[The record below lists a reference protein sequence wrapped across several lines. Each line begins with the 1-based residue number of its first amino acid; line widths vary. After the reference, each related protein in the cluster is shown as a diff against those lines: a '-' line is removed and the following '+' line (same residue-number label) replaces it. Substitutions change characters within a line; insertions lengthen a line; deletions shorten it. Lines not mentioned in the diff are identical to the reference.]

1 MENEKTKFT
10 WLPFFNEMLRVICAN
25 YDKNSLPSVLFQIFD
40 NNEGGLEDENPEG
53 IKIKLFEFDPL
64 SFIAKLNIGWTD
76 SNRIRYCE
84 KTKNILKL
92 SSDSPLDFYGIPVFD
107 KRKNWFFAYAYER
120 NEEVMDILWAF
131 AKNLSTTSKI
141 DPDLFNKVANLPNI
155 GIPTLSMFLYITYP
169 EKYYP
174 MDRKTLSLFPGFQ
187 FEKNYNSFD
196 IFQKRVKESNYK
208 DKKPYELSWIAHL
221 NSTKKLTINTDK
233 NIYKISMS
241 PKYIDKQQYKYC
253 KDKSIIIIG
262 SETPAKG
269 RSKTNQT
276 DTFKTMNIGDFFYLT
291 KGNEHFD
298 VIGQITSDI
307 SGCEFEPFKQ
317 KGWLQRFYKIV
328 TKAKN
333 NDSYKGPDKW
343 WTPNDNSTCV
353 IIPKDELKQAN
364 TLMFMPFFNT
374 EFENTQHIDTN
385 NDQKGDSMNI
395 QPLNQILYGPP
406 GTGKTY
412 ETQLLK
418 KYILEEQIGHTDRKT
433 LSNTEEIK
441 NIIKDLT
448 WYEIIAL
455 TIYKFSKDKDITVS
469 ELSQFEYI
477 QLYYSMK
484 DCKQLNNTLWAQLQI
499 HTSHECLNVQYSNRQ
514 EPFLFEK
521 DNSSKW
527 ALTKLGIN
535 YVEETLKDI
544 LYKLETRKDINI
556 DIYNKFFK
564 FITFHQS
571 YSYEDFIESIKP
583 DLDSNDIKYV
593 HKNGI
598 FKQLCLQANK
608 DKDNKYLLVIDEI
621 NRGNISKIFG
631 ELITLIEE
639 DKRVIPNGEDNF
651 DNIKIEGNSLLATLP
666 YSNEKFGVPAN
677 LYIVGTMN
685 TSDRSIASVDI
696 ALRRRFK
703 FKEIMPDSK
712 LVIAEIDGVKFKEIF
727 EALNEKITILLDRD
741 HQIGHSYFM
750 PEKVKKYGLKNI
762 WFDEILPLLN
772 EYFYNDW
779 EKLQALLG
787 KATNDNSSFVIEKN
801 YTYEFVNDD
810 INENKLFNFVNKKD
824 IDNDDKFK
832 IALSKILK
840 DTKKEIYNND
850 N

>member
-1 MENEKTKFT
+1 MEDEKTKFT
-10 WLPFFNEMLRVICAN
+10 WVPFFNEMLKVICKR
-25 YDKNSLPSVLFQIFD
+25 YDKNSLPSVLFKIFD
-40 NNEGGLEDENPEG
+40 NNEGGLEDEKTKG

-64 SFIAKLNIGWTD
+64 SFIAKLNIGWSN
-76 SNRIRYCE
+76 SNRIHYC
-84 KTKNILKL
+84 KKAKDILNL
-92 SSDSPLDFYGIPVFD
+92 SSNYPSDFDGIPTFNNTQ
-107 KRKNWFFAYAYER
+107 NWFFPYAYER
-120 NEEVMDILWAF
+120 NEEVMDILWTF
-131 AKNLSTTSKI
+131 AKKLSATSEI
-141 DPDLFNKVANLPNI
+141 DQSLFNKVLDIPYV
-155 GIPTLSMFLYITYP
+155 GIPTLSMFTYITYP

-174 MDRKTLSLFPGFQ
+174 MDRKTLSLFPDFR
-187 FEKNYNSFD
+187 FEKDYSYFD
-196 IFQKRVKESNYK
+196 KFQKLVKASNYK
-208 DKKPYELSWIAHL
+208 DKKPYELSWIAHI
-221 NSTKKLTINTDK
+221 NSTKESTINTDK
-233 NIYKISMS
+233 NIYKFSMS
-241 PKYIDKQQYKYC
+241 PIYINEKHYKYC
-253 KDKSIIIIG
+253 KDKNIIIIG

-269 RSKTNQT
+269 RSKTSQA
-276 DTFKTMNIGDFFYLT
+276 DIFKTMNIGDFFYLT
-291 KGNEHFD
+291 KGNKYFD
-298 VIGQITSDI
+298 IIGQITSNI
-307 SGCEFEPFKQ
+307 SNCEFEPFKQ
-317 KGWLQRFYKIV
+317 EGWLQRSYKII
-328 TKAKN
+328 TEAKN
-333 NDSYKGPDKW
+333 NGSYKGPDKW
-343 WTPNDNSTCV
+343 WSPNNNSTCV
-353 IIPKDELKQAN
+353 LIPKYELKQAN
-364 TLMFMPFFNT
+364 TLIFIPFFNT
-374 EFENTQHIDTN
+374 KFENIQDIVTN
-385 NDQKGDSMNI
+385 NEQKGDSMNI

-418 KYILEEQIGHTDRKT
+418 KSILKEQIENIDKNS
-433 LSNTEEIK
+433 LSNVEEIK
-441 NIIKDLT
+441 NIIKDLN

-455 TIYKFSKDKDITVS
+455 TIYKFSKDKNISVS

-477 QLYYSMK
+477 QHYYSMK

-514 EPFLFEK
+514 EPFLFVK
-521 DNSSKW
+521 DNNSKW
-527 ALTKLGIN
+527 SLTESGIS
-535 YVEETLKDI
+535 YVEETLKDV

-556 DIYNKFFK
+556 DFYNKFFK

-571 YSYEDFIESIKP
+571 YSYEDFIEGIKP

-608 DKDNKYLLVIDEI
+608 DKDSKYLLVIDEI

-639 DKRVIPNGEDNF
+639 DKRVKPNGEDNF

-666 YSNEKFGVPAN
+666 YSNEKFGVPEN

-703 FKEIMPDSK
+703 FIEKIPK
-712 LVIAEIDGVKFKEIF
+712 KNLVSTIDINGTNFQVIF

-750 PEKVKKYGLKNI
+750 PEKVEKYGLKNI

-779 EKLQALLG
+779 EKLQDLLG
-787 KATNDNSSFVIEKN
+787 KATNDNLSFITVKEYN
-801 YTYEFVNDD
+801 YEFADNIDEKKIFNFANKDMNDD
-810 INENKLFNFVNKKD
+810 I
-824 IDNDDKFK
+824 FK
-832 IALSKILK
+832 VALLKILK
-840 DTKKEIYNND
+840 DDKKETDIND